1 MVAQA
6 LSDLVVYTQ
15 SVKFT
20 GFSHAGLHQHP
31 YQNTSLGEKKAHKL
45 AKTSGPDFVAH
56 NQRFLS
62 RIYPAAS
69 RTFST
74 NYNPQEFWSVG
85 CQL

>member
-20 GFSHAGLHQHP
+20 SFGHARLHQHP

-45 AKTSGPDFVAH
+45 AKTSGKTIKRA
-56 NQRFLS
+56 NG
-62 RIYPAAS
+62 
-69 RTFST
+69 RTMQQCKRKSGESIL
-74 NYNPQEFWSVG
+74 NPVT
-85 CQL
+85 